1 VTREEF
7 FLAVQNEFSLGSP
20 LTDQTD
26 LSAEL
31 GFDSLDMIDL
41 VTFIEEI
48 AGVQPGS
55 EPTTDYPKLATGGEA
70 FAYFESVLDALGTHP
85 ADLAANN
92 GALLS

>member
-1 VTREEF
+1 MTREEF
-7 FLAVQNEFSLGSP
+7 FSAVQTEFSLESA

-48 AGVQPGS
+48 AGVQPGD
-55 EPTTDYPKLATGGEA
+55 EPTTDYPKLETGAEA
-70 FAYFESVLDALGTHP
+70 YAYFESVLDAQGTHP
-85 ADLAANN
+85 SDLAPNN
-92 GALLS
+92 GALLH